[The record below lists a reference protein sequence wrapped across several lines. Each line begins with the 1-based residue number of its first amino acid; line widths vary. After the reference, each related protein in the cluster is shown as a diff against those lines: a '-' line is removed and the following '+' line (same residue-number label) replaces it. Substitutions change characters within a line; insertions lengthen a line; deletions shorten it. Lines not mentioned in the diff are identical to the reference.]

1 MLVTHGC
8 RRSRAGALVANLVFL
23 ALAACSAAPRTIRI
37 GLAGPFSDSTGAP
50 MLRAAQLAAE
60 TINRSGGINGRPLE
74 LVALDDHGDPD
85 SAVKVALALKQAG
98 VVAVIGHVY
107 SEATLAAAP
116 VYNDP
121 AHPLVAITP
130 SATAPAI
137 SDAGPYTFR
146 TCPSDRQQ
154 GAALAGFV
162 RERLGLGRGT
172 ILYAN
177 NEYGRGLRTAFAD
190 EFSRIGG
197 QIDETAPYLEDG
209 PAVEAYLQRMARQ
222 KTSQFVFLAGSVGEA
237 PAILSAARRLRI
249 TAPFIGGDGLEGLE
263 AAGAITNGTYLSA
276 AYLASDTS
284 ALNQAFVAAYQ
295 RKYPTATLPNQPAA
309 ATWDLLLL
317 LREAIADAGTG
328 TARLKTRIQEVG
340 QRRPAFLGV
349 TGEIGF
355 DDHGDVPRQRVL
367 IARIEREQVRLVEG
381 P

>member
-8 RRSRAGALVANLVFL
+8 RRSRTGAVVANLAFL

-50 MLRAAQLAAE
+50 MLRAARLAAE
-60 TINRSGGINGRPLE
+60 TINRSGGINGLPLE

-85 SAVKVALALKQAG
+85 SAVRVAMAFREAG
-98 VVAVIGHVY
+98 VIAVIGPVY

-121 AHPLVAITP
+121 AHPLLQITP

-162 RERLGLGRGT
+162 RERLGLRRGS

-197 QIDETAPYLEDG
+197 QVDEIAPYLDDR
-209 PAVEAYLQRMARQ
+209 PAVGAYLERLARRR
-222 KTSQFVFLAGSVGEA
+222 TSQFVFLAGSVDEA
-237 PAILSAARRLRI
+237 PAILREARRLRI
-249 TAPFIGGDGLEGLE
+249 SVPFIGGDGLEGLE
-263 AAGAITNGTYLSA
+263 AAGPVADGTYLSA

-284 ALNQAFVAAYQ
+284 AQNQAFVEAYR
-295 RKYPTATLPNQPAA
+295 RKYPGASPPNQPAA
-309 ATWDLLLL
+309 ATWDLLLM
-317 LREAIADAGTG
+317 LRQAVADVGTG
-328 TARLKTRIQEVG
+328 TVHLRNWVGEVG
-340 QRRPAFLGV
+340 QRRPAFQGV

-355 DDHGDVPRQRVL
+355 DDNGDVPRLRVL
-367 IARIEREQVRLVEG
+367 IAQIERGQVRQVS